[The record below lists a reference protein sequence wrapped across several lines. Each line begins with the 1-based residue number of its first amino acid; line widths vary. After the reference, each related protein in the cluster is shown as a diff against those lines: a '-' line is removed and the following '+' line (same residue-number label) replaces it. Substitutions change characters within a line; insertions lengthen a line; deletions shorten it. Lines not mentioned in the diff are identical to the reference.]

1 MSGAN
6 ASPTGR
12 SQEKTSG
19 ANASPT
25 GRSQEK
31 MSGAN
36 ARIKQVLKS
45 CYFQILA
52 GALIVATILLMWFG
66 YRATSEWQRST
77 RQVVD
82 RRTIE
87 VLYLM
92 VTAITRD
99 MRGVQSQVLPQLD
112 PLENH
117 SEAYELGDEAA
128 RAFSRFPY
136 PDSFFSW
143 KAEGKDDGILYV
155 FNRADRPPA
164 WYEGNVEIAG
174 FPTTLLKDPPELADM
189 VHLLRKQASLRT
201 RSILFETTIKGEP
214 YQVIARPVYV
224 APSRTTLQGVV
235 GFTVNID
242 WIRKHYFSE
251 LTAELSRV
259 VEGRSSM
266 ALEIF
271 DENGTLVTSNRP
283 AGSVQPGP
291 QTSARERKFPLLF
304 FDPVQRATAPGEAL
318 PVRYWTARA
327 QALPDESI
335 LAAASGARRTFM
347 LISFAAA
354 AAVIAMLL
362 TVRAA
367 RSAAVLAT
375 MKSEFVSAVTHELKT
390 PLSSIRLVSETLA
403 RGRFRAPE
411 KVAEY
416 ATLLLNE
423 VSRLTRTVDNLLT
436 ISRVQDIERF
446 YTFESVDP
454 GTLLEDA
461 LNSFNPQLKEQG
473 FEVSVDIP
481 APLPAVHA
489 DRTAIL
495 QVLENV
501 LDNAIRYSNGTRHLT
516 ISASAFDGDVIL
528 RIADKGRGIPP
539 DEVPHVFEKFF
550 RGHNVTSGGSGL
562 GLSIAQRILKDHHG
576 QVRLGSVPGSGTV
589 AEILLPI
596 GKRESGQ

>member
-1 MSGAN
+1 MMAGVRGAL
-6 ASPTGR
+6 R
-12 SQEKTSG
+12 SY
-19 ANASPT
+19 
-25 GRSQEK
+25 
-31 MSGAN
+31 
-36 ARIKQVLKS
+36 
-45 CYFQILA
+45 YFQILA
-52 GALIVATILLMWFG
+52 AALIVATILLMWFG

-92 VTAITRD
+92 VTALTRD
-99 MRGVQSQVLPQLD
+99 MRAVQSQVLPQLG
-112 PLENH
+112 PLDNY
-117 SEAYELGDEAA
+117 SGAYEVADEAA
-128 RAFSRFPY
+128 RAFARFPY

-143 KAEGKDDGILYV
+143 KAEGENKGVLRV

-164 WYEGNVEIAG
+164 WYKGKVGIAE

-189 VHLLRKQASLRT
+189 LDLLRKQAALRT
-201 RSILFETTIKGEP
+201 RAILFETTIQGEP

-224 APSRTTLQGVV
+224 PPSRTTLQGVV
-235 GFTVNID
+235 GFTVNIN
-242 WIRKHYFSE
+242 WVRAHYFSE

-283 AGSVQPGP
+283 AGSVQPAP
-291 QTSARERKFPLLF
+291 ETSVRERKFPLLF
-304 FDPVQRATAPGEAL
+304 FDPVLRATVPKESL
-318 PVRYWTARA
+318 PVRYWIARA
-327 QALPDESI
+327 QAVPDESI
-335 LAAASGARRTFM
+335 LAAASGASRTFM
-347 LISFAAA
+347 LISVAAA
-354 AAVIAMLL
+354 AAVIALLL

-446 YTFESVDP
+446 YTFEAVDP

-473 FEVSVDIP
+473 FEVNVDIP
-481 APLPAVHA
+481 APLPLVYA

-501 LDNAIRYSNGTRHLT
+501 LDNAIRYSNGTRHLS
-516 ISASAFDGDVIL
+516 ISASASTTEVTL

-539 DEVPHVFEKFF
+539 DEAPYVFEKFF

-562 GLSIAQRILKDHHG
+562 GLAIAQRIMKDHHG
-576 QVRLGSVPGSGTV
+576 QVRLESAPGIGTV

-596 GKRESGQ
+596 DKREAYP